1 MKGRPEHANFFYRLL
16 LSSYVLSTFSEGV
29 LLPVYAIFVQ
39 KIGGDALSAGTAMG
53 LFLLTQGS
61 FTVFVHKISWN
72 ESQRLRLLILG
83 WFIWTVGIAAY
94 LIVANVWM
102 LFVTQI
108 LTAAGNAIAD
118 PIFEEEL
125 ADHTDES
132 AKEFE
137 WGLFEG
143 SKDIVAGLAALA
155 GGFVVAI
162 YGFPTLIYMMIVTAS
177 VSFVMSLY
185 YYKKRIRLARSVP

>member
-1 MKGRPEHANFFYRLL
+1 MRNNSHHANFFYRLL

-53 LFLLTQGS
+53 LFLLTQGA
-61 FTVFVHKISWN
+61 FTIFVHKISWT
-72 ESQRLRLLILG
+72 ESQRLRLLVIG
-83 WFIWTVGIAAY
+83 WFIWTVGIGAY
-94 LIVANVWM
+94 LIVSSVWM
-102 LFVTQI
+102 LFITQI

-125 ADHTDES
+125 ADHTDQS
-132 AKEFE
+132 TKEFE

-143 SKDIVAGLAALA
+143 SKDMVSGLAALA
-155 GGFVVAI
+155 GGFVVVA
-162 YGFPTLIYMMIVTAS
+162 YGFPTLIYLMITTATI
-177 VSFVMSLY
+177 SFVMSLY
-185 YYKKRIRLARSVP
+185 YYKKRVHIARNSV